1 MTEFDQV
8 FKRWVTKRVRVTD
21 GMIDEVK
28 LQVVDISIRVIVGR
42 FVYFV
47 RGCSRLAESWEIPAI
62 TRAARSMP

>member
-28 LQVVDISIRVIVGR
+28 LQVVDISIRVSVGS
-42 FVYFV
+42 V
-47 RGCSRLAESWEIPAI
+47 GLCIL
-62 TRAARSMP
+62 